1 MSAVELQNPILDGG
15 IRSVNFFNGRL
26 LTARD
31 LSREQDANREATN
44 RLGQAVGDGV
54 AYGLE
59 VSKSQSPD
67 NKTETPILT
76 IEAGLAINRQG
87 LALRLTNKTDISLV
101 QQASASAV
109 VSKTFGECSGLQFGT
124 SLTGDGLFLLT
135 LAPATKSEGKATVS
149 GLDALG
155 SPCNTDAVV
164 SAVQFRLIPL
174 PDTLVAESP
183 DKTKLRN
190 HLAYRFFGAPETA
203 SFARN
208 PFGPSLAKYG
218 LLDAL
223 RDNPLTDCDVPLAV
237 LYWTLSAGI
246 KFIDLWSVRRR
257 VTRKAVYSH
266 WEPSASDRR
275 QSEGEAA
282 FLQFQDQ
289 LDSVIQEESATLS
302 GLRADQR
309 FEFLPAAG
317 YLPVAAGGFDW
328 ETFLGPFAA
337 RQISVD
343 EGIMREIL
351 HRSFFIEPIKV
362 GSFADG
368 RQSKIAP
375 PVPVDVFTVP
385 GQDNFVLFARST
397 NSRIRV
403 FLKPI
408 PQTTTGLNIEA
419 ATESSSETNDATA
432 SSDGPWFE
440 IQAAP
445 DSYTVDVTLPG
456 YEKPAPAAVA
466 GIGGRTS
473 DIEISLTPLPR
484 GSILITVQ
492 DNQTK
497 GFINDEVQSLT
508 VKDSDGVSTDGKA
521 TAAGWVVSNLL
532 PDTYDLSV
540 LATGHSPGSASNIE
554 VKPNQVAN
562 VKIFLDAKAPPKDQ
576 PKGCVDTTAQIKAK
590 GYDLRIC
597 VKPQNIA
604 FKGTRTTGLIAVT
617 LDKAGDKWANQWQD
631 WLDRAYDGLGI
642 AESEPR
648 VYLDSRAVLSGRS
661 LQIEQKPQKPKAG
674 MVITDKEMMVGNQE
688 VMTLNMQEIKQR
700 ATGPEGLLVFGK
712 VSVPLTVTSLDI
724 F

>member
-67 NKTETPILT
+67 NKKDAPILT

-101 QQASASAV
+101 QQASTSAV

-155 SPCNTDAVV
+155 SSCNTDAVV

-190 HLAYRFFGAPETA
+190 HLAYRFFGEPETA

-208 PFGPSLAKYG
+208 PFGTSLGKYG

-237 LYWTLSAGI
+237 LYWTLSGGI

-257 VTRKAVYSH
+257 VTRKSVYSH

-282 FLQFQDQ
+282 FLQFQNQ
-289 LDSVIQEESATLS
+289 LDSIIQEESATLS

-317 YLPVAAGGFDW
+317 YLPVTAGGIDLA
-328 ETFLGPFAA
+328 TFLGPFAA

-343 EGIMREIL
+343 EGILREIL

-403 FLKPI
+403 FLKPM
-408 PQTTTGLNIEA
+408 PATTAGLIIEA
-419 ATESSSETNDATA
+419 STDSSSETNYAA
-432 SSDGPWFE
+432 QSSDGPWFGM
-440 IQAAP
+440 QAP
-445 DSYTVDVTLPG
+445 PENYTVDVTLPG
-456 YEKPAPAAVA
+456 YEKPGPTAVA

-484 GSILITVQ
+484 GSISITVQ
-492 DNQTK
+492 DNQTQA
-497 GFINDEVQSLT
+497 FINDKVQAIAA
-508 VKDSDGVSTDGKA
+508 KDSDGLATDAKP
-521 TAAGWVVSNLL
+521 AAQSWLISNLL
-532 PDTYDLSV
+532 PDTYDISV
-540 LATGHSPGSASNIE
+540 LATGYSPGSASNIE

-562 VKIFLDAKAPPKDQ
+562 VSIFLTAKAPEKSQ
-576 PKGCVDTTAQIKAK
+576 PKNCVDTTAQINKK
-590 GYDLRIC
+590 GFDLRLC
-597 VKPQNIA
+597 MKLPNIA

-617 LDKAGDKWANQWQD
+617 LDSAGQKWVNQWQD
-631 WLDRAYDGLGI
+631 WLDRTYDNLGI

-648 VYLDSRAVLSGRS
+648 VYLDSTAVLGGRKS
-661 LQIEQKPQKPKAG
+661 LVIEQTPKKPKAG
-674 MVITDKEMMVGNQE
+674 MNTINQEMMVTDKGLS
-688 VMTLNMQEIKQR
+688 VFDTQR
-700 ATGPEGLLVFGK
+700 AAGPDGLVVFGK
-712 VSVPLTVTSLDI
+712 VSVPLIVTGAVA
-724 F
+724 